1 MIGKVLQILGTIC
14 LLLIGM
20 NSLQAQTRKVIYAE
34 RKSPVGKV
42 TYPSTA
48 VITGQSVDGYV
59 RVKGA
64 GKFIFPL
71 SDNGIYRPMS
81 TTVDGAYGAYF
92 AANPSV
98 AITSDPKGGNYPPL
112 PLGAP
117 FPITSK
123 DASIT
128 AVSNVEYWDV
138 VGAVATKITISWNT
152 ESNIATLLKN
162 NSISRLF
169 IVGWTGTKWVKL
181 ASTVD
186 ATSILGSASTVT
198 SGSITTSAAI
208 IPNTYNVYT
217 FGTDVPQN
225 TREMFAGADS
235 SNVPLDG
242 QEIAKQDNS
251 SFSEVETAIYPN
263 PVTDR
268 IFIRNDGKIRQVSI
282 FDLTGRRVIFVNGN
296 RAQGIDV
303 NSLPA
308 GAYLVSVEDDKGK
321 TTSRKII
328 INK

>member
-1 MIGKVLQILGTIC
+1 MC
-14 LLLIGM
+14 LFLIGM
-20 NSLQAQTRKVIYAE
+20 NDAAAQTRKIIYAE

-48 VITGQSVDGYV
+48 VVTGQAVDGYV

-71 SDNGIYRPMS
+71 SDNGIFRPMA
-81 TTVDGAYGAYF
+81 TLVDGCYGAYF

-98 AITSDPKGGNYPPL
+98 AITSSHKGGNYPPL

-152 ESNIATLLKN
+152 ESKIATLLKN

-186 ATSILGSASTVT
+186 PTSILGSASTLT
-198 SGSITTSAAI
+198 SGSITTNAAI
-208 IPNTYNVYT
+208 VPNTYNVYT
-217 FGTDVPQN
+217 FGTDVPQT
-225 TREMFAGADS
+225 TREMFVQADS
-235 SNVPLDG
+235 VEAQESL
-242 QEIAKQDNS
+242 EIAKENERLS
-251 SFSEVETAIYPN
+251 EEVETAVFPN
-263 PVTDR
+263 PARDR
-268 IFIRNDGKIRQVSI
+268 LFVRNGHKVRQISV
-282 FDLTGRRVIFVNGN
+282 FDLNGRRIISASGINEKGMDV
-296 RAQGIDV
+296 QGI
-303 NSLPA
+303 PA
-308 GAYLVSVEDDKGK
+308 GIYVVNVEDYNGK

>member
-1 MIGKVLQILGTIC
+1 MVRRVLQILGPMC
-14 LLLIGM
+14 LLLVGM

-71 SDNGIYRPMS
+71 SDNGIYRPMA

-98 AITSDPKGGNYPPL
+98 AVTSDPKGGNYPPL

-117 FPITSK
+117 FPTTSK

-152 ESNIATLLKN
+152 ESKIATLLKN

-186 ATSILGSASTVT
+186 ATSILGTASTLT
-198 SGSITTSAAI
+198 SGSITTNVAI
-208 IPNTYNVYT
+208 VPNTYNVYT

-225 TREMFAGADS
+225 TREMVAEADS
-235 SNVPLDG
+235 SAGDS
-242 QEIAKQDNS
+242 QEIARIDDG
-251 SFSEVETAIYPN
+251 SFAEVETAVYPN
-263 PVTDR
+263 PVRDR
-268 IFIRNDGKIRQVSI
+268 IFIQNGRKIRQVSVL
-282 FDLTGRRVIFVNGN
+282 DMNGRRVIAVNGTSDK
-296 RAQGIDV
+296 GIDV
-303 NSLPA
+303 NGIPA
-308 GAYLVSVEDDKGK
+308 GIYVVNIEDDKGK

-328 INK
+328 IDK